1 MNTATMALVFGV
13 AFSIIG
19 VLGFFPSPPDP
30 AAPPLT
36 FDHGHGMVLGLF
48 PVNTLHNVAH
58 LLFGM
63 VGIAAAS
70 GILLS
75 ARAYFQLIAVAY
87 ALLAILGVI
96 PGTQTAFG
104 FIPLWGNDVW
114 LHAAIAAVAA
124 YFGFAAPVAVAPR
137 RV

>member
-13 AFSIIG
+13 VFSIVG
-19 VLGFFPSPPDP
+19 LLGFFPSPPDP
-30 AAPPLT
+30 AAPSLT

-48 PVNTLHNVAH
+48 AVNTLHNVAH
-58 LLFGM
+58 LLFGIL
-63 VGIAAAS
+63 GIAAGS
-70 GILLS
+70 GVLLS

-87 ALLAILGVI
+87 ALLAILGLI
-96 PGTQTAFG
+96 PATQTAFG

-124 YFGFAAPVAVAPR
+124 YFGFAAPVAAAR